1 MHTTTEFRETQVF
14 CTASHESPEYVNV
27 SLTIQAASLEAAEA
41 RAQSIPCQLEVNE
54 RGFTL
59 IRAGVRHSLSESDIS
74 FENTGAAARERLR
87 QHGSPFRST
96 PAGSPARNFMTGFA
110 RLTTSHI
117 PSKSSLNEGGWVT
130 QSDRMTCD
138 GRGADRELGPSVRPF
153 HGLTPTGAAP
163 PN

>member
-87 QHGSPFRST
+87 QHGSPI
-96 PAGSPARNFMTGFA
+96 PIDDPDLQEKAVAGLLDGTLVVTDDELVTVPLDPRW
-110 RLTTSHI
+110 LTCSQFH
-117 PSKSSLNEGGWVT
+117 
-130 QSDRMTCD
+130 DRI
-138 GRGADRELGPSVRPF
+138 RKADHLAYSVKELPQ
-153 HGLTPTGAAP
+153 
-163 PN
+163 